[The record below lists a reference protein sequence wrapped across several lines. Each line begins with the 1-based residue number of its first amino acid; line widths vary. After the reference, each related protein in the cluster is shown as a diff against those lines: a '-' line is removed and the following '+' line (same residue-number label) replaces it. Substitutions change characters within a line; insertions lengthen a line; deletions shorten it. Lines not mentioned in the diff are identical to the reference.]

1 MSGLWVQHI
10 SHSIKSW
17 TWSLWAPFSSESSVI
32 HSGPSENI
40 RVCMFRKNRRKG
52 FLFFLT
58 VLWKRFLVKKKK
70 NLGHALFFICKCNG
84 KCFLLVNCSA
94 IPAVVIPQCKGNS
107 IIRCKNLRNI
117 RNHLTKIRTSRS
129 SLFSDCFVHLNPS
142 LCIPALPIDNW
153 QLDPLATPWREWCR
167 A

>member
-1 MSGLWVQHI
+1 MSHSLKHWAWCSLWVPSSSDGSVISYYRMRRLMKCPKFPQGRKIPSHLPTRSKTGRRYLSQSIVLIMSGLWVQHI

-58 VLWKRFLVKKKK
+58 VLWKRFQVKKKK
-70 NLGHALFFICKCNG
+70 KKSGPCTIFYL
-84 KCFLLVNCSA
+84 
-94 IPAVVIPQCKGNS
+94 
-107 IIRCKNLRNI
+107 
-117 RNHLTKIRTSRS
+117 
-129 SLFSDCFVHLNPS
+129 
-142 LCIPALPIDNW
+142 
-153 QLDPLATPWREWCR
+153 
-167 A
+167 